1 MRIKQNDWLSSVNLI
16 TIDKFHTNFA
26 ILLHGELAAYAISLT
41 QDVINTFVDKHVL
54 LLHANMHI
62 TINERTQVS

>member
-1 MRIKQNDWLSSVNLI
+1 M

-26 ILLHGELAAYAISLT
+26 ILLHGELAAYTISLT